1 MGVSLGEVLRVL
13 NKILGKYEREVGIRV
28 YPTARDHSFIPEVEV
43 TDAGVELP
51 ASGFLYKVAVV
62 GDYPVYVNVDRPV
75 GGEYKVVWPGSYA
88 LIPRV
93 GRRLYLRAPQGFRT
107 RVAVEV
113 YSI

>member
-1 MGVSLGEVLRVL
+1 
-13 NKILGKYEREVGIRV
+13 
-28 YPTARDHSFIPEVEV
+28 
-43 TDAGVELP
+43 
-51 ASGFLYKVAVV
+51 
-62 GDYPVYVNVDRPV
+62 VYVNVDRPV

-93 GRRLYLRAPQGFRT
+93 GSRLYLRAPQGFRT